1 MSIIKKVFSELNKE
15 PPTKKK
21 TIGLFNIINISPEE
35 AQKQP
40 QLAPAEI
47 NGYELTYH
55 YQDVR
60 LNVPW
65 QLGGGY
71 GKSINSIGVKRG
83 DPLKIVLNTTTVD
96 KETDLENISIMWG
109 KTIIGDMRPNR
120 LRDMVHTWLQEGL
133 PIYCGVTL
141 PADDRRFYIEFG
153 LYGNPKYKKAANND
167 I

>member
-1 MSIIKKVFSELNKE
+1 MNIIKKVFSELNKE
-15 PPTKKK
+15 APTKKK
-21 TIGLFNIINISPEE
+21 QIGAFKIINISPEE
-35 AQKQP
+35 AQKQQ

-47 NGYELTYH
+47 NGHELTYH

-71 GKSINSIGVKRG
+71 GKSVNSIGVKRG
-83 DPLKIVLNTTTVD
+83 DPLKIVLNPTTVD
-96 KETDLENISIMWG
+96 EETDPENISIMWK

-141 PADDRRFYIEFG
+141 PADDRRFFIEFG
-153 LYGNPKYKKAANND
+153 FYGKPIKKKEK
-167 I
+167 

>member
-1 MSIIKKVFSELNKE
+1 MNIIKKVFSELNKE
-15 PPTKKK
+15 TPSKKK
-21 TIGLFNIINISPEE
+21 QIGAFNIIDISPEE

-65 QLGGGY
+65 QLGGRY
-71 GKSINSIGVKRG
+71 GKSLNSIGVKRG
-83 DPLKIVLNTTTVD
+83 DPLKIVMNPTTVD
-96 KETDLENISIMWG
+96 EETDPENISIMWK
-109 KTIIGDMRPNR
+109 KTVIGDMRPNR
-120 LRDMVHTWLQEGL
+120 LRDMVHTWLHEGL

-141 PADDRRFYIEFG
+141 PADDRRFFIEFG
-153 LYGNPKYKKAANND
+153 FYGKPKKKKEK
-167 I
+167 